1 MTAVSQAN
9 FPSGAEYVGAIQ
21 NPGVSFLD
29 ADLRGG
35 RPELT
40 KLGMPKP
47 ISGNF
52 ASVFSL
58 TAADRQRYAVKCF
71 TRDVPDQRERY
82 EAISRYLNAVAPG
95 ALSQPWKMDF
105 TFLPEEILVNGR
117 RWPVM
122 KMAWVEAVPLD
133 RWLADHRHD
142 RRSIQ
147 ELADRFV
154 ALVGDLERLKIAH
167 GDLQHGNLLV
177 AADNTLRLVDYDGM
191 YVPALA
197 ARDAAE
203 LGHRHYQSP
212 ARGTGDFTD
221 TVDRFSAWII
231 YLSLAAL
238 AVEPLLWDHL
248 RDQGSEHLLTADEDY
263 QSPAASWR
271 LDQIASVSPEMKN
284 MVGQIRRYAQVPLS
298 AIPTLAPVAKPM
310 PLASSAG
317 RPTTATIP
325 TATAPGRPA
334 WLDGHL
340 TAGRSVGPAKQFDGR
355 RAMDRVVMVALTLY
369 VFAVVTS
376 YLDGF
381 LTSPY
386 DPGALV
392 LCGCLVVEGRRSRP
406 EWREA
411 REARKSRRAQLN
423 SLSGAAASMRRMS
436 ADFESN
442 DERLAK
448 RLVEVDRAR
457 AAVEAM
463 RKPEYTAIDRRSAT
477 EIGGIDK
484 RLRGAED
491 AKQLLISTEL
501 RNAINA
507 HLTAHL
513 RRHNI
518 LAEVKEI
525 SGLGPTLARAL
536 ANHGIVTAA
545 DVHVTLVNGSGSYTT
560 RLAYFQLPHGHRTR
574 IEGIGERKAGA
585 LQSWRDGLLLQAQR
599 TAPTTL
605 PQTRLIQINQQHAAS
620 IAQLKAERDAV
631 QARAVTAKDTL
642 NRRLATEIATLA
654 DHKRR
659 AESERAVARAAYERD
674 SSRFRATAQEYERA
688 KQVAELEQHARRR
701 LNYLHYLRF
710 SLFGF

>member
-1 MTAVSQAN
+1 MTAVSQVN
-9 FPSGAEYVGAIQ
+9 FPSGAEYADALQ

-58 TAADRQRYAVKCF
+58 TAADRRRYAVKCF

-82 EAISRYLNAVAPG
+82 EAISRYLNAVPPSG
-95 ALSQPWKMDF
+95 LSQPWKMDF

-122 KMAWVEAVPLD
+122 KMAWVEAVSLD
-133 RWLADHRHD
+133 QWLANHQHD
-142 RRSIQ
+142 GRAIQ

-191 YVPALA
+191 YVPALT
-197 ARDAAE
+197 ARNAAE

-212 ARGTGDFTD
+212 ARGTSDFTD
-221 TVDRFSAWII
+221 TVDRFSAWVI

-248 RDQGSEHLLTADEDY
+248 RDPGAEHLLTTDEDY

-284 MVGQIRRYAQVPLS
+284 MVGEIRRYAQVPLS
-298 AIPTLAPVAKPM
+298 AIPTLAPVAKPK

-317 RPTTATIP
+317 RP

-340 TAGRSVGPAKQFDGR
+340 TAGRSVEPAKQFGGR
-355 RAMDRVVMVALTLY
+355 RARDWVVMVALTLY
-369 VFAVVTS
+369 VFAFVTS

-386 DPGALV
+386 NPGAIV
-392 LCGCLVVEGRRSRP
+392 LCGCLVVGGRRSRP

-411 REARKSRRAQLN
+411 KAARNSRRAQLN
-423 SLSGAAASMRRMS
+423 SLSGAAASMRRMK
-436 ADFESN
+436 AEFESN

-457 AAVEAM
+457 AAVEAI
-463 RKPEYTAIDRRSAT
+463 RRPEYTAIERRSAT
-477 EIGGIDK
+477 EIGGIEK
-484 RLRGAED
+484 QLRGAVD
-491 AKQLLISTEL
+491 AKQQLIVAEL
-501 RNAINA
+501 RSAINA
-507 HLTAHL
+507 HVTGHL

-518 LAEVKEI
+518 LTEVKNI

-536 ANHGIVTAA
+536 ASHGIITAA
-545 DVHVTLVNGSGSYTT
+545 DVHVTLVHGGGPYSTQM
-560 RLAYFQLPHGHRTR
+560 AYFRLPQGRQIR
-574 IEGIGERKAGA
+574 IERIGEQKAKA
-585 LQSWRDGLLLQAQR
+585 LQSWRDGLSSQAQR

-605 PQTRLIQINQQHAAS
+605 PQTRLIQIDQQHAAS
-620 IAQLKAERDAV
+620 ITRLKAERDAV
-631 QARAVTAKDTL
+631 QARAVTAKEAL
-642 NRRLATEIATLA
+642 NRRLAAELANLA

-688 KQVAELEQHARRR
+688 KQAAELEHGARRR

-710 SLFGF
+710 SVFGF